1 MNKEI
6 ENKTRML
13 VEIRWWV
20 HWQLQVKTKVKKHI

>member
-13 VEIRWWV
+13 VEIR
-20 HWQLQVKTKVKKHI
+20 